1 VGALGAAAMAAQ
13 PATERTSASRR
24 AKRTIVLKCSGSAAQ
39 RASELWRH
47 NSDGARTGQTESAL
61 RVAAVHHAAVGS
73 LEGRTALITGAA
85 RGIGRATAVRL
96 ARDGAKIAINYKGNT
111 EAAAEAKRL
120 VEQTGSTAS
129 LIRGDV
135 SVDADAERVVKA
147 ALAFGEGRLDILVN
161 NAGITRDNLLIRM
174 SAEEWDA
181 VLDLN
186 LRGAFLVTKA
196 AMRPMMKQ
204 RGGRIVNVS
213 SVAGVAGNAGQ
224 ANYAAAK
231 AGLIGFTKTVAREMA
246 SRNITCNAVAPGF
259 VPTDLTNALLK
270 QMEETILKQIPL
282 GRFGTVDDVA
292 GAIAFLASD
301 EAAYITGQVIVVDG
315 GMVT

>member
-1 VGALGAAAMAAQ
+1 M
-13 PATERTSASRR
+13 E
-24 AKRTIVLKCSGSAAQ
+24 
-39 RASELWRH
+39 
-47 NSDGARTGQTESAL
+47 
-61 RVAAVHHAAVGS
+61 
-73 LEGRTALITGAA
+73 LEGRVALITGGG

-96 ARDGAKIAINYKGNT
+96 ARDGASVAINFKGNA

-120 VEQTGSTAS
+120 VEAAGGKAT
-129 LIRGDV
+129 LIQGDV
-135 SVDADAERVVKA
+135 AADGQAEEIVKS
-147 ALAFGEGRLDILVN
+147 ALAFGGGRLDILVN

-174 SAEEWDA
+174 SVEEWDA

-196 AMRPMMKQ
+196 VMRPMMKQ
-204 RGGRIVNVS
+204 RAGRIVNVS
-213 SVAGVAGNAGQ
+213 SIAGVAGNAGQ

-231 AGLIGFTKTVAREMA
+231 AGLIGFTRTVAREMA

-292 GAIAFLASD
+292 SAIAFLASD
-301 EAAYITGQVIVVDG
+301 EASYITGQVLVVDG
-315 GMVT
+315 GMVTA

>member
-1 VGALGAAAMAAQ
+1 VNL
-13 PATERTSASRR
+13 E
-24 AKRTIVLKCSGSAAQ
+24 LSGK
-39 RASELWRH
+39 
-47 NSDGARTGQTESAL
+47 
-61 RVAAVHHAAVGS
+61 
-73 LEGRTALITGAA
+73 TALVTGGSQ
-85 RGIGRATAVRL
+85 GIGRAIAFGLGGEGAKVAICARDKARLEETAKEIKTKTSAEVLVVPGDLSRLDEVNRVATAVRD
-96 ARDGAKIAINYKGNT
+96 R
-111 EAAAEAKRL
+111 
-120 VEQTGSTAS
+120 
-129 LIRGDV
+129 
-135 SVDADAERVVKA
+135 
-147 ALAFGEGRLDILVN
+147 FGRLDILVN

-174 SAEEWDA
+174 SAQEWDE

-213 SVAGVAGNAGQ
+213 SVAGIAGNAGQ
-224 ANYAAAK
+224 ANYASAK

-246 SRNITCNAVAPGF
+246 TRNITCNAVAPGF

-282 GRFGTVDDVA
+282 GRFGTVEDVA
-292 GAIAFLASD
+292 GAIAFLVSD